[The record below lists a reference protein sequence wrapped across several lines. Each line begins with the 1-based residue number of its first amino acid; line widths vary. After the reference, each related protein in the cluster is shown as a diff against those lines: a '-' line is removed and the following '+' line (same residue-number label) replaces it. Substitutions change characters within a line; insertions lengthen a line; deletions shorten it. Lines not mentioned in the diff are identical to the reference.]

1 MASKFTKDHLSE
13 FGLVFFRYFF
23 AARMDYHALFL
34 RIIFWSVPL
43 DFLGLE
49 NAFPRTRSQERVPLK
64 TERLFFSV
72 PFAFPLRSL
81 CVP

>member
-13 FGLVFFRYFF
+13 FVLVFFRYFF
-23 AARMDYHALFL
+23 RCAYGLSCAISTHHLLL
-34 RIIFWSVPL
+34 RSTGFS
-43 DFLGLE
+43 G
-49 NAFPRTRSQERVPLK
+49 PRERVPLK

-81 CVP
+81 SVP